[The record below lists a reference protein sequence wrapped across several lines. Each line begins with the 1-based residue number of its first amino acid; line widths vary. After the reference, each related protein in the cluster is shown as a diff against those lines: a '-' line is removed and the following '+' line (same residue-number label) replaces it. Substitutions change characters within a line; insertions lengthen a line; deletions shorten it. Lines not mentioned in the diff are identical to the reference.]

1 MAYTIEYTAEAV
13 QDLKWLKKTE
23 QVSVLSAIE
32 EQLKFEPTVE
42 TRNRK
47 RLRPN
52 GTAQWELRVGTFR
65 VLYDVDDVVKVV
77 EIQRVGAKSGNQFVF
92 RGREEEL

>member
-13 QDLKWLKKTE
+13 KDLKWLKKNE
-23 QVSVLSAIE
+23 QVLVLLAIE
-32 EQLKFEPTVE
+32 EQLKFEPTME

-52 GTAQWELRVGTFR
+52 DMAEWELRIGVFR
-65 VLYDVDDVVKVV
+65 VLYDVDDAVKIV
-77 EIQRVGAKSGNQFVF
+77 EIQRVGTKPGNQFVF
-92 RGREEEL
+92 RGQEEDL